1 MPLAQVAAELKTCV
15 ERTDM
20 PMWSL
25 VRFPM
30 AATGAKPRVA
40 ASACVLAA
48 AAIAL
53 PGVPAILP
61 TAAAAPLAHSQACL
75 PGFDCDMSNR
85 IASVNAY
92 LKNRPGVTGYVL
104 RDRVS
109 GGVYANEH
117 AEDSVWTAST
127 IKLAIAADLLN
138 RARVGA
144 IGLSPEDRAL
154 MESMLATSNDQ
165 ATDVLWN
172 KYAGLD
178 RMAYNNAFRANGM
191 TGLVP
196 QPTSTALFPDWS
208 FQKCT
213 AADLDRLMSHV
224 LDRMHPDD
232 RNYLIDRMRKVDM
245 NQHWG
250 VWGAGAAMRPGLK
263 NGWSAEQGGWV
274 VNSVGF
280 AGPGERYTLS
290 IMTSMGDQ
298 GGYTDGADTDT
309 KIAEIL
315 LAGR

>member
-1 MPLAQVAAELKTCV
+1 MRNPKAASGAV
-15 ERTDM
+15 PR
-20 PMWSL
+20 
-25 VRFPM
+25 
-30 AATGAKPRVA
+30 AAT
-40 ASACVLAA
+40 SACVLAA
-48 AAIAL
+48 AAISFASAPAVL
-53 PGVPAILP
+53 PSAH
-61 TAAAAPLAHSQACL
+61 AAPLAHTQGCL
-75 PGFDCDMSNR
+75 DGFDCDMSSR
-85 IASVNAY
+85 IASVNSY
-92 LKNRPGVTGYVL
+92 LSSRPGVTGYVL

-117 AEDSVWTAST
+117 AEDMVWTAST

-144 IGLSPEDRAL
+144 IGLSPEDRGL
-154 MESMLATSNDQ
+154 IESMLATSNDQ

-178 RMAYNNAFRANGM
+178 RMAFNNAFRANGM
-191 TGLVP
+191 TSLDP
-196 QPTSTALFPDWS
+196 QPTNTALYPDWS

-213 AADLDRLMSHV
+213 TADLDRLMSHV
-224 LDRMHPDD
+224 LDKMHPDD
-232 RNYLIDRMRKVDM
+232 RNYLLDRMRKVDS

-290 IMTSMGDQ
+290 IMTSMGSE

-309 KIAEIL
+309 KVAEL
-315 LAGR
+315 LLSGR